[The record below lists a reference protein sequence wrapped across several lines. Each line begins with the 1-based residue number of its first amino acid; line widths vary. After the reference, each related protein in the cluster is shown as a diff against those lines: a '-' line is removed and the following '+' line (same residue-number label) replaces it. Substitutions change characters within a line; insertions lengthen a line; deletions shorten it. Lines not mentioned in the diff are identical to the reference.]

1 MMNTRKWKKVLISA
15 VAVLSISLLVVGC
28 GKKNSANKAK
38 KGEAVELTFWN
49 GFTAS
54 DGEILKGIV
63 DDFNKTNDKKIT
75 IKMDVMSWANFNEKL
90 PTAITSK
97 TAPDFVAM
105 NYGDL
110 ANYVANGAL
119 QSVDD
124 FWKYDGVDKDN
135 FTKTSISLG
144 AIDGKQWFIPMQ
156 VQGMY
161 TFWNKDLFKAA
172 GLDPETP
179 PKTWEELAQIAPKLT
194 NSSKNVSGF
203 VFNKDGSAPLYNWI
217 LANGGSLVNAD
228 YTKSTFASPQTLE
241 VLKTIQKLIHVE
253 KTGPESIGGAE
264 MDNLMNAG
272 TLAIELN
279 GPWLNNSLKANE
291 INYGVTTLVQGNS
304 GKQTAIL
311 DGVGYAIPSS
321 TDKSKKDAIYE
332 FLKYWNST
340 EIGKK
345 WSTLNGFPAYLNSV
359 NEDADVKANP
369 IVAELS
375 KQMVYAKPFLPG
387 FDKLSTINN
396 DVINP
401 LIEKLT
407 AGENPEKLMNDADK
421 AINDILK
428 G

>member
-1 MMNTRKWKKVLISA
+1 MMSTKKWKKLLISA
-15 VAVLSISLLVVGC
+15 VTVLSVSLLVVGC
-28 GKKNSANKAK
+28 GKKNTADKGAK
-38 KGEAVELTFWN
+38 DGAVNLTFWN

-97 TAPDFVAM
+97 TAPDFVAL

-119 QSVDD
+119 QPLDD
-124 FWKYDGVDKDN
+124 FWQYKGVDKNN
-135 FTKTSISLG
+135 FTKTSVSLG
-144 AIDGKQWFIPMQ
+144 VIDKTQWFIPMQ

-179 PKTWEELAQIAPKLT
+179 PTTWDELSKMAPKLT
-194 NSSKNVSGF
+194 NASKNVSGF

-241 VLKTIQKLIHVE
+241 VLKTIQKLIHVD

-279 GPWLNNSLKANE
+279 GPWLNNGLKANE
-291 INYGVTTLVQGNS
+291 INYGVTTLVQGNT
-304 GKQTAIL
+304 GKKTAIL
-311 DGVGYAIPSS
+311 DGVGYAIPAS

-345 WSTLNGFPAYLNSV
+345 WSIKNGFPAYLNSV
-359 NEDADVKANP
+359 NADKEVKDNP

-375 KQMVYAKPFLPG
+375 KQMDYAKPFLPG
-387 FDKLSTINN
+387 FDKLATINN

-407 AGENPEKLMNDADK
+407 AGEDPEKLMNDADA
-421 AINDILK
+421 AINKIIK
-428 G
+428 N